1 MFNFY
6 NLFYGCGYLKIE
18 DLKEATKWNVIS
30 KEEFKTI
37 TGEEFITQ

>member
-6 NLFYGCGYLKIE
+6 NLFYKEKYLNID

-37 TGEEFITQ
+37 TDEDYIKE